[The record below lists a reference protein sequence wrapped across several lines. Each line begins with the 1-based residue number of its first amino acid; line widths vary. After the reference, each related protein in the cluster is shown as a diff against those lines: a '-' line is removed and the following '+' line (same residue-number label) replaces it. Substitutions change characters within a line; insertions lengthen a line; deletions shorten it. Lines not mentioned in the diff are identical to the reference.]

1 MLQNARQQ
9 SVASSIAIGKSRR
22 DVEKTDS
29 LTDMDR
35 TDHSLVALR
44 RILRAT
50 ELYGRDLAQEAGLTA
65 VQLRVLQIIGE
76 TDHSTPSEIATR
88 MGVSQATISVLLN
101 KLEGYGLI
109 ARQKSR
115 ADRRQTDLQ
124 ITAKGRAKVEVAPD
138 ALQQRYVA
146 QFEALPD
153 WEQSMIVSVLERVAG
168 MLDAGTIDAAP
179 VLTGGELLRN
189 GRGWP
194 RPSVVLFEKDAEAGV
209 AVGADGAPRRDLRR
223 DVEVEVDVG
232 AAFGIHRHVGV
243 EVFPD
248 ILAEAQ
254 LGRSVGGGLN
264 VEVVKSD
271 TGAQAIDDPG
281 ATSADERVHC
291 RRDPH
296 RLEGRDLGHIPPEQQ
311 QRQHF
316 FLGAVGA

>member
-1 MLQNARQQ
+1 
-9 SVASSIAIGKSRR
+9 
-22 DVEKTDS
+22 
-29 LTDMDR
+29 MDR

-124 ITAKGRAKVEVAPD
+124 ITDKGRAKVEVAPD

-153 WEQSMIVSVLERVAG
+153 WEQSMIVTVLERVAG
-168 MLDAGTIDAAP
+168 MLDAGKIDAAP

-189 GRGWP
+189 GRG
-194 RPSVVLFEKDAEAGV
+194 
-209 AVGADGAPRRDLRR
+209 
-223 DVEVEVDVG
+223 
-232 AAFGIHRHVGV
+232 
-243 EVFPD
+243 
-248 ILAEAQ
+248 
-254 LGRSVGGGLN
+254 
-264 VEVVKSD
+264 
-271 TGAQAIDDPG
+271 
-281 ATSADERVHC
+281 
-291 RRDPH
+291 
-296 RLEGRDLGHIPPEQQ
+296 
-311 QRQHF
+311 
-316 FLGAVGA
+316 

>member
-189 GRGWP
+189 GRG
-194 RPSVVLFEKDAEAGV
+194 
-209 AVGADGAPRRDLRR
+209 
-223 DVEVEVDVG
+223 
-232 AAFGIHRHVGV
+232 
-243 EVFPD
+243 
-248 ILAEAQ
+248 
-254 LGRSVGGGLN
+254 
-264 VEVVKSD
+264 
-271 TGAQAIDDPG
+271 
-281 ATSADERVHC
+281 
-291 RRDPH
+291 
-296 RLEGRDLGHIPPEQQ
+296 
-311 QRQHF
+311 
-316 FLGAVGA
+316 